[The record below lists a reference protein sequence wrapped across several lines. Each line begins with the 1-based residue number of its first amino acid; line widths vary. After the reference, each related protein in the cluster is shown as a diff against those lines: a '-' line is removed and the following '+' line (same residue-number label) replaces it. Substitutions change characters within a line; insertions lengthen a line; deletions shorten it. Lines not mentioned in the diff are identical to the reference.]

1 MMSGYLTLGLAALD
15 TAVSF
20 VVASR
25 KAALKFDK
33 QLPKPSPSS
42 RSSWY

>member
-1 MMSGYLTLGLAALD
+1 MSGYITLALAALA

-33 QLPKPSPSS
+33 QLPKGSLSS